1 MGMNSKNCELSRGG
15 LANQSGVNAETIRYY
30 EKIGLLP
37 EPPRSDGGDRI
48 YGESHLRRLSFI
60 RRSRELG
67 FTLDQI
73 RGLLELVDG
82 GDYTCAEVHSRT
94 AAHLAEVQERLADL
108 RKMEKVLRQIVDQ
121 CDDKLVPD
129 CPIIDTLFA

>member
-1 MGMNSKNCELSRGG
+1 V
-15 LANQSGVNAETIRYY
+15 QD
-30 EKIGLLP
+30 
-37 EPPRSDGGDRI
+37 PPRSEGRHRI
-48 YGESHLRRLSFI
+48 YGETHLRRLSFI

-82 GDYTCAEVHSRT
+82 GNYTCAEVHLRT
-94 AAHLAEVQERLADL
+94 AAHLTEVQERLADL
-108 RKMEKVLRQIVDQ
+108 RKMEKVLRRMVEQ

-129 CPIIDTLFA
+129 CPIIDALFR